1 MKILFGWKGNRTMK
15 TTDKA
20 IRTNIRNAIQQVSGL
35 LKTDEMKAFLEAF
48 TVSYAKIGDSNLYGG
63 KHCGSDAEH
72 KGADYIVQMLRDMG
86 INAESLP
93 FQTTRFQFN
102 DASITIPGQ
111 EDIKPYACLSVS
123 TDSQGIDGPV
133 IDVGEGFTNFYAEN
147 DIKGKI
153 ALVETKEDFEDGTI
167 LGTFQMYEAEKHGA
181 AAIILYTKENILDER
196 TIRATYSCFACHI
209 PVVTVSY
216 HDAQRIRQYVEKTPD
231 KSIHLY
237 VDTDLRINGGT
248 SYEVIGEIK
257 GKTDER
263 IVYSAHYDHFFRSIQ
278 DNITAVAT
286 LLGIAKAIKASGY
299 VPNRTI
305 TFVFSGSHEIGP
317 MESAAPDLL
326 GAWELLHN
334 LKPEWEGKVIADI
347 NFEYTGL
354 AASQLRSF
362 ASHEMCETYFDF
374 LTYMPEEAPGF
385 PAVNHEIALEDYPL
399 LTWCDACPFIMQGV
413 PVFMND
419 VIHDQIYEDTSP
431 YIGRD
436 HTNMDNFDSYSAE
449 AHLGSTWWYGCLGI
463 YLDQKP
469 VLVPDFSRRIRTLE
483 LTKAE
488 TALLKKEQIPYQD
501 YEKQLQAFQA
511 YGQLVAEKLRKFN
524 GTDQSVQAAG
534 KINAALLKIQKLL
547 AHATDGLTTAIPSMI
562 TVPHKVYLEKG
573 TLFQEALRLEQAEGY
588 EAAYEQA
595 LRKVDLA
602 GLKDRFSHELPQ
614 KMKQWVLKENQTWN
628 QGKCK
633 NFFTDQDLTPQNWK
647 TAYEMNRNTI
657 EKALRS
663 ETDCLKKVNG
673 LLIQLLIENA
683 DQADIPQMMEW
694 IKGFTK
700 FPHRRTG
707 TEEGKKSAHYVME
720 TFQEIGLSH
729 VEEELVPSICM
740 DCDTYELEVDG
751 KAFDCFFINGAN
763 RKALTGDFDSKIEN
777 AEIVYLGKGE
787 AEDFA
792 NTDIQGKIVL
802 CDVYFKPLHPMQM
815 LGWMEDAEIYDPHG
829 KAAKPLR
836 KYDIYT
842 PNNWPYNYL
851 RAMEK
856 GAAGFIGILC
866 DFMDCHY
873 FHEDYIDIVDLPD
886 YMRIPGVWVSANDGE
901 AMKRR
906 LREQKLTG
914 NLRVHTVYEKK
925 HARIIKGEIKGK
937 SDDIIVIHSH
947 HDAVSRGAVQDAS
960 GMSVVF
966 GIADF
971 FARNQVKP
979 EKTLMFVS
987 TDSHY
992 TDYEG
997 HVGFLENRKQNQ
1009 EQIILDFAVEH
1020 IAQEMDLDENNQIIL
1035 TGEPETRMIYVSDT
1049 GGLLALAKEAAAIY
1063 GLEKTVFFP
1072 VRKQSSGAYTNDDV
1086 CSDAYDFNAAGI
1098 PVVSLLAAPMYLFH
1112 NSDTLEKVH
1121 QPSLK
1126 IVLRA
1131 YLYMILKALFQF

>member
-1 MKILFGWKGNRTMK
+1 MK
-15 TTDKA
+15 TTDRA
-20 IRTNIRNAIQQVSGL
+20 SHTSTTNAIQQVGSL
-35 LKTDEMKAFLEAF
+35 LKTEETRTFLATF
-48 TVSYAKIGDSNLYGG
+48 TAAYAKIGDNDLYGG

-72 KGADYIVQMLRDMG
+72 EGADYIFQTLRDMG
-86 INAESLP
+86 LDAESLP

-102 DASITIPGQ
+102 DAAITIPNQ
-111 EDIKPYACLSVS
+111 EDIKPYACLSVG
-123 TDSQGIDGPV
+123 TDPQGIDGPV
-133 IDVGEGFTNFYAEN
+133 IDVGEGFTDFYGKN

-153 ALVETKEDFEDGTI
+153 ALIETKEDFEDGTI

-181 AAIILYTKENILDER
+181 AAIILYTKENIFNEH

-216 HDAQRIRQYVEKTPD
+216 HDARRILRYMEKAPNGN
-231 KSIHLY
+231 IHIY
-237 VDTDLRINGGT
+237 VDTDLQIDDGT

-257 GKTDER
+257 GRTDER
-263 IVYSAHYDHFFRSIQ
+263 IVYSAHYDHFFRGIQ

-286 LLGIAKAIKASGY
+286 LLGIAKAIKSSGY
-299 VPNRTI
+299 APNRTI

-326 GAWELLHN
+326 GAWKLLHE
-334 LKPEWEGKVIADI
+334 LKPEWEGKIIADI

-354 AASQLRSF
+354 PASQLRSF

-374 LTYMPEEAPGF
+374 LDHMPDESPGF
-385 PAVNHEIALEDYPL
+385 SAINHEIALEDYPL
-399 LTWCDACPFIMQGV
+399 LTWCDACPFIMKGV

-419 VIHDQIYEDTSP
+419 AIHEQIYENTSL
-431 YIGRD
+431 YMGRD
-436 HTNMDNFDSYSAE
+436 HTNMDNFDSYSKE
-449 AHLGSTWWYGCLGI
+449 AHLGSTWWYGCLGV

-469 VLVPDFSRRIRTLE
+469 VLAPDFSRRILTLE

-488 TALLKKEQIPYQD
+488 TELLEKEHVSYQD
-501 YEKQLQAFQA
+501 YEKQLRAFQA
-511 YGQLVAEKLRKFN
+511 YGQLVTEKLRTFN
-524 GTDQSVQAAG
+524 ETCQDSQEAQ

-547 AHATDGLTTAIPSMI
+547 ADGTDGLTTAMPSMI
-562 TVPHKVYLEKG
+562 AAPHKVYLEKG
-573 TLFQEALRLEQAEGY
+573 ALFQEALRLEQEQGY
-588 EAAYEQA
+588 EAAFQQA
-595 LRKVDLA
+595 LRRIDLT
-602 GLKDRFSHELPQ
+602 GLKDRFSPELPQ

-628 QGKCK
+628 QHKCK
-633 NFFTDQDLTPQNWK
+633 NFFTDQDMTTANWK
-647 TAYEMNRNTI
+647 TAHERNRAAI
-657 EKALRS
+657 Q
-663 ETDCLKKVNG
+663 ETLQEETACLEAVNG
-673 LLIQLLIENA
+673 LLVQLLIQLS

-700 FPHRRTG
+700 LPHRRTG
-707 TEEGKKSAHYVME
+707 TEEGKKSAQYVID
-720 TFQEIGLSH
+720 TFTKIGLAN
-729 VEEELVPSICM
+729 VEEELVPSVCM

-751 KAFDCFFINGAN
+751 QAMDCFFINGAN
-763 RKALTGDFDSKIEN
+763 RKALTGDFDSKVKN
-777 AEIVYLGKGE
+777 AEIVYLGKGN

-792 NTDIQGKIVL
+792 NVDVRGKIVL
-802 CDVYFKPLHPMQM
+802 CDIHFKSLHPMQM
-815 LGWMEDAEIYDPHG
+815 LDWIKDAEIYDPQG

-851 RAMEK
+851 TAMEQ

-873 FHEDYIDIVDLPD
+873 FHEDYMDIVEING
-886 YMRIPGVWVSANDGE
+886 YMKIPGVWISADDGE
-901 AMKRR
+901 KLKRGSR
-906 LREQKLTG
+906 KQPLTG

-925 HARIIKGEIKGK
+925 YARIVKGEIKGR
-937 SDDIIVIHSH
+937 SDEVIVIHSH
-947 HDAVSRGAVQDAS
+947 HDAVNQGAVQDAS

-971 FARNQVKP
+971 FIRNHIKP
-979 EKTLMFVS
+979 EKTLMFTA

-1020 IAQEMDLDENNQIIL
+1020 IAQEMNLDENNQLLL
-1035 TGEPETRMIYVSDT
+1035 TGEAETRMMYVSDT
-1049 GGLLALAKEAAAIY
+1049 SGLLALAKEAATLY
-1063 GLEKTVFFP
+1063 DLEKTVFFP
-1072 VRKQSSGAYTNDDV
+1072 LRKKSSGAYTNDDV

-1098 PVVSLLAAPMYLFH
+1098 PVVSLLSAPMYLFH

-1126 IVLRA
+1126 IVLRT